1 MRKKKRQRRL
11 WALITALVIIL
22 GGLGAY
28 FYHQVTTLK
37 TTTVKLGLVGTD
49 SEPVWNNVKH
59 RLAKQGIKLEYVTFN
74 DYVQPDVALK
84 DGQIDM
90 HSCLT
95 RYYFEAYNKKE
106 NAHLKAIGNTV
117 ISPLGLYSLKYH
129 SLAALPDG
137 ATIAIPNEPTTLGR
151 GLNLLQS
158 AGLLKVKGDAGIKP
172 SLNDITSNPKHLKFK
187 EVDPATTARALKSVD
202 ASIINGNY
210 AEAAK
215 LNPKQQAIY
224 LEPVNKS
231 TKPYVNIIAVRE
243 KDQDN
248 PVYQKIVKAY
258 QTEATK
264 RAIEKTYHGYQVAAW
279 PKFGRN

>member
-1 MRKKKRQRRL
+1 M
-11 WALITALVIIL
+11 
-22 GGLGAY
+22 
-28 FYHQVTTLK
+28 
-37 TTTVKLGLVGTD
+37 
-49 SEPVWNNVKH
+49 
-59 RLAKQGIKLEYVTFN
+59 
-74 DYVQPDVALK
+74 
-84 DGQIDM
+84 
-90 HSCLT
+90 
-95 RYYFEAYNKKE
+95 
-106 NAHLKAIGNTV
+106 
-117 ISPLGLYSLKYH
+117 
-129 SLAALPDG
+129 
-137 ATIAIPNEPTTLGR
+137 
-151 GLNLLQS
+151 
-158 AGLLKVKGDAGIKP
+158 KGDAGIKP

>member
-11 WALITALVIIL
+11 WALIIALVIIL

-28 FYHQVTTLK
+28 FYHQVTTPK

-158 AGLLKVKGDAGIKP
+158 AGLLKVK
-172 SLNDITSNPKHLKFK
+172 
-187 EVDPATTARALKSVD
+187 
-202 ASIINGNY
+202 
-210 AEAAK
+210 
-215 LNPKQQAIY
+215 
-224 LEPVNKS
+224 S
-231 TKPYVNIIAVRE
+231 T
-243 KDQDN
+243 
-248 PVYQKIVKAY
+248 
-258 QTEATK
+258 
-264 RAIEKTYHGYQVAAW
+264 
-279 PKFGRN
+279 GRSG

>member
-1 MRKKKRQRRL
+1 MRKKQRQRRL
-11 WALITALVIIL
+11 FALIVALVIGL
-22 GGLGAY
+22 GGFGTWAY
-28 FYHQVTTLK
+28 RHFSTPK

-49 SEPVWNNVKH
+49 SEPVWNNVKK

-95 RYYFEAYNKKE
+95 RYYFDSYNKKE
-106 NAHLKAIGNTV
+106 NAHLAAIGNTI
-117 ISPLGLYSLKYH
+117 ISPLGLYSQKYH
-129 SLAALPDG
+129 QLKNLPDG

-151 GLNLLQS
+151 GLKLLQS
-158 AGLLKVKGDAGIKP
+158 AGLLKVKKDAGIKP
-172 SLNDITSNPKHLKFK
+172 SLNDITANPHHFKFK
-187 EVDPATTARALKSVD
+187 EVDPATAARALDSVD

-215 LNPKQQAIY
+215 IDPKKASLY

-231 TKPYVNIIAVRE
+231 TKPYVNIIAVRA
-243 KDQDN
+243 KDKNN

-258 QTEATK
+258 QTEETK
-264 RAIEKTYHGYQVAAW
+264 QVIEQTYHGYQVAAW
-279 PKFGRN
+279 PNFGKN